1 MSVHG
6 KYARVT
12 WDTNSIPNLQGWT
25 CTLAQA
31 NADDSVMAAANH
43 GRTRKAGFRSGTG
56 TVTAWMTTAAFH
68 DGTAA
73 MTDGQSAVLQLKRGA
88 QDGAG
93 GYNGTAQL
101 LSRAASNPKDGI
113 VLVTYNFKYNGAV
126 SPTLS

>member
-12 WDTNSIPNLQGWT
+12 WSTNTIPNLQGWT
-25 CTLAQA
+25 CTLNQA

-56 TVTAWMTTAAFH
+56 TVTAWMTTVAFH
-68 DGTAA
+68 DGTDAI
-73 MTDGQSAVLQLKRGA
+73 TDGQSAVLQLKRGA

-93 GYNGTAQL
+93 GYNGTAQVT
-101 LSRAASNPKDGI
+101 SRAASNPKDGI
-113 VLVTYNFKYNGAV
+113 VLVTYNFMFNGAV

>member
-12 WDTNSIPNLQGWT
+12 WATNSVDNLQGWT
-25 CTLAQA
+25 CTLSQA
-31 NADDSVMAAANH
+31 NSDDSVMTAANH
-43 GRTRKAGFRSGTG
+43 GRTRKAGFRSGIA
-56 TVTAWMTTAAFH
+56 TVTAWMTAAAFH
-68 DGTAA
+68 DGTDE
-73 MTDGQSAVLQLKRGA
+73 MTEGQSAVLQLKRGA

-113 VLVTYNFKYNGAV
+113 VLVTYNFKYNGEV
-126 SPTLS
+126 SKTLS